1 MNEYNNFTSLSP
13 QEEATFVVFERFT
26 QENQQKSLMTGLI
39 SGIGVGVLG
48 LIIYFGFSPPEKKKH
63 AADHPAGQTQKAAPE
78 APAPAPK

>member
-26 QENQQKSLMTGLI
+26 QENRQKSLMTGVI
-39 SGIGVGVLG
+39 SGVAVGILG
-48 LIIYFGFSPPEKKKH
+48 LIIYFGFSPPEKKH
-63 AADHPAGQTQKAAPE
+63 APAAPAGQTQKAPAE